1 MRVVDRR
8 TQVSRR
14 GFLKGG
20 SAATAGLVALSVSSG
35 MITGPTGAW
44 AVSVVNLQAA
54 TMQTLI
60 QMARDIY
67 PHDRLADRFYAAAVA
82 GYDEQAGSDPAVKEM
97 IESGV
102 ADLDGLAE
110 ARHAR
115 RYAEL
120 GWEAERV
127 ALLREIEEGALFRTL
142 RSGLVVGLYNN
153 PEVWP
158 KFGYEGASAEQGG
171 YLERGFDDIDWV

>member
-1 MRVVDRR
+1 MRTVDRR

-14 GFLKGG
+14 GFLTAGG
-20 SAATAGLVALSVSSG
+20 AATAGLVALSVSTG
-35 MITGPTGAW
+35 MIAGPNEAW
-44 AVSVVNLQAA
+44 AVSTAHLKPE

-60 QMARDIY
+60 QIARDTY
-67 PHDRLADRFYAAAVA
+67 PHDHLADRYYAAAVS
-82 GYDEQAGSDPAVKEM
+82 GYDEQAGEDPSVQTM
-97 IESGV
+97 IEEGV
-102 ADLDGLAE
+102 ADLDALAAKE
-110 ARHAR
+110 FGR

-127 ALLREIEEGALFRTL
+127 ALLLRIEDSAFFQTL

-153 PEVWP
+153 PDVWP

-171 YLERGFDDIDWV
+171 YLDRGFDDIDWV

>member
-8 TQVSRR
+8 TQFSRR
-14 GFLKGG
+14 GFLTAGG
-20 SAATAGLVALSVSSG
+20 AATAGLVALSVSSG
-35 MITGPTGAW
+35 VIASPTGAW
-44 AVSVVNLQAA
+44 AVSVTHLKPE

-67 PHDRLADRFYAAAVA
+67 PHDRLADLYYAAAVS
-82 GYDEQAGSDPAVKEM
+82 GYDDQAGEESSVKAM
-97 IESGV
+97 IEEGV

-110 ARHAR
+110 ASHGR
-115 RYAEL
+115 RYAEV

-127 ALLREIEEGALFRTL
+127 ALLRRIEQDPLFQTL

-153 PEVWP
+153 SEVWP

-171 YLERGFDDIDWV
+171 YLDRGFDDIDWV